1 MTVTYQVGDG
11 GHMDIDFW
19 VSSLSG
25 LLMQLTAGH
34 STAVGSGWPCHA
46 QGRQAVNRHDFN
58 YRKKGWETRILLLKS
73 HELGLGQ
80 GRQVC
85 QVWNSG

>member
-1 MTVTYQVGDG
+1 
-11 GHMDIDFW
+11 MDIDFW
-19 VSSLSG
+19 VSDLFG
-25 LLMQLTAGH
+25 LLMQLTADH
-34 STAVGSGWPCHA
+34 SAAVGSGWPCLA
-46 QGRQAVNRHDFN
+46 QGRQAVNRHHCN
-58 YRKKGWETRILLLKS
+58 YREKGWETRILLLKS